1 MFEITELCLCEQ
13 NHLILTPNRL
23 YKFVVDQNC
32 KECLRLQAEG
42 EFMPVNEKG
51 TTDGDIQRLAEQLV
65 TSLFDTD
72 LFKEAGELLPKKEDM
87 LRAFRAPFLK
97 FMDSLSPEQK
107 AMQTQFILLQSE
119 MAKTGVTEKYM
130 EFMFDFMERASSQF

>member
-42 EFMPVNEKG
+42 EVMPV
-51 TTDGDIQRLAEQLV
+51 
-65 TSLFDTD
+65 
-72 LFKEAGELLPKKEDM
+72 KESRT
-87 LRAFRAPFLK
+87 LREMMAAWNA
-97 FMDSLSPEQK
+97 
-107 AMQTQFILLQSE
+107 AM
-119 MAKTGVTEKYM
+119 
-130 EFMFDFMERASSQF
+130 RASITPRDER